1 MLPWPLRAEF
11 LYILKL
17 NKKQVYASKK
27 FLGVKKIQ
35 SNGPTIGNFKLDIKT
50 VYDAPGTSDELIFG
64 GGGIKEGKILSE
76 KNLSNLI
83 FVVKGGGLTVLG
95 LVLRSGV
102 VAFSSLATLSGE
114 AIDLSI
120 NYQDFTPSFYELVMV
135 WGM

>member
-50 VYDAPGTSDELIFG
+50 VYDAPGTSDELMLGDG
-64 GGGIKEGKILSE
+64 GLEKCWGKSLSE
-76 KNLSNLI
+76 YI
-83 FVVKGGGLTVLG
+83 FQIVFLWWKAEV
-95 LVLRSGV
+95 
-102 VAFSSLATLSGE
+102 
-114 AIDLSI
+114 
-120 NYQDFTPSFYELVMV
+120 
-135 WGM
+135 

>member
-1 MLPWPLRAEF
+1 MRAEF

-64 GGGIKEGKILSE
+64 GGGIKEGGENVEGKKSLKSYFYGE
-76 KNLSNLI
+76 RRRFNG
-83 FVVKGGGLTVLG
+83 F
-95 LVLRSGV
+95 R
-102 VAFSSLATLSGE
+102 FSVTKWCGSL
-114 AIDLSI
+114 
-120 NYQDFTPSFYELVMV
+120 
-135 WGM
+135 

>member
-64 GGGIKEGKILSE
+64 GGGIKEGGEKSWVKKIFQILFLWWKAE
-76 KNLSNLI
+76 
-83 FVVKGGGLTVLG
+83 V
-95 LVLRSGV
+95 
-102 VAFSSLATLSGE
+102 
-114 AIDLSI
+114 
-120 NYQDFTPSFYELVMV
+120 
-135 WGM
+135 